1 MPKVTRIIHNDHTS
15 VPLAKCYNLYMIFLT
30 GRVMT
35 PGCPEGW
42 QRSPD
47 GTRCFGLLFD
57 HKNWQDAR
65 KACKVYGADL
75 ASFHSR
81 YGFKITYKPLNRQC
95 FLCLLQMK

>member
-1 MPKVTRIIHNDHTS
+1 
-15 VPLAKCYNLYMIFLT
+15 
-30 GRVMT
+30 MT

-65 KACKVYGADL
+65 QACKVYGADL

-81 YGFKITYKPLNRQC
+81 YGLQDQLQATKQAVFSL
-95 FLCLLQMK
+95 FLQVKCV

>member
-1 MPKVTRIIHNDHTS
+1 MVSDALRKRDNFVLDDKDKFTYLTSLLSKVFTICLHKVNCT
-15 VPLAKCYNLYMIFLT
+15 VLLLT
-30 GRVMT
+30 GRVVT

-47 GTRCFGLLFD
+47 GSRCFGLLFD

-65 KACKVYGADL
+65 QACKVYGADL

-81 YGFKITYKPLNRQC
+81 YG
-95 FLCLLQMK
+95 